1 MLADEFWEGFG
12 WREERKIVEKIAK
25 TVIPF
30 EKYTGQQAFGFVKE
44 VKTWTGL
51 CRGIAWLEEK
61 KREKL
66 LLGRWS
72 NMDLRRKIP

>member
-44 VKTWTGL
+44 AL
-51 CRGIAWLEEK
+51 FL
-61 KREKL
+61 
-66 LLGRWS
+66 
-72 NMDLRRKIP
+72 